1 MEMSNDMQLSTGLK
15 GFDAVVN
22 GIIAGDNIVWQVDSI
37 DDYVPFVGPYCA
49 FAKKKRLPLVYF
61 RFAKHPPL
69 VDENSGAEI
78 HELDPENGFEAFIS
92 QIHDVVARHGK
103 GGYYLFDSLSDLA
116 ADWYSDRM
124 LGNFFMLTCPYLYQM
139 ETIAYFAI
147 LRNRHSF
154 HAIST
159 IVETTQLF
167 LDVYHHKDK
176 HYVHPI
182 KVQGRYSPTL
192 NMLHVRQ
199 SDDEFVAGYRKHHH
213 HRDTC
218 R

>member
-1 MEMSNDMQLSTGLK
+1 MEES
-15 GFDAVVN
+15 
-22 GIIAGDNIVWQVDSI
+22 
-37 DDYVPFVGPYCA
+37 
-49 FAKKKRLPLVYF
+49 
-61 RFAKHPPL
+61 
-69 VDENSGAEI
+69 SGAEI

-139 ETIAYFAI
+139 ETIAYFRDPAKSAI
-147 LRNRHSF
+147 RFTRYRRSSRRHSF
-154 HAIST
+154 FSTCIIITISS
-159 IVETTQLF
+159 
-167 LDVYHHKDK
+167 
-176 HYVHPI
+176 YVHPI

-199 SDDEFVAGYRKHHH
+199 SDDEFTPVTESITITEILADKPWSRL
-213 HRDTC
+213 DSAS
-218 R
+218 